1 MAFSEPNPPRSR
13 SGWAILLGACLMV
26 TGYGLFSPALAH
38 RTLTTYEGS
47 KTWLINAMPTK
58 PWKFLARRIIN
69 SEAPPR
75 EFRTW
80 PARWPENGG
89 ASMISVAIPISTFS
103 SN

>member
-1 MAFSEPNPPRSR
+1 MAFREPNPPKSR
-13 SGWAILLGACLMV
+13 SGWAILLGAWLMV

-38 RTLTTYEGS
+38 QTLTTYEGS
-47 KTWLINAMPTK
+47 KTCNQCHADK
-58 PWKFLARRIIN
+58 AVEVFGSGHYQ

-89 ASMISVAIPISTFS
+89 ASMTSVAIPISTFF